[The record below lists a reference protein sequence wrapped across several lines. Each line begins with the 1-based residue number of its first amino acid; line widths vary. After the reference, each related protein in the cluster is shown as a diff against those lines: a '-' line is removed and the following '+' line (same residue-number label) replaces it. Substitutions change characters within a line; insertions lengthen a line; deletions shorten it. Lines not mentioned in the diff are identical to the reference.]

1 MELLVLNFK
10 LFKGMTTGALIFNNI
25 TSVLDKF
32 KADDNTILLH
42 NVNSDDFPSYGDS
55 DVNAIPQKEHLDTIL
70 ITDTTGNM
78 GKLGEYLWENDQEHG
93 YCFAHLMHLTA
104 RIAFDRKLVMMLFM
118 NI

>member
-1 MELLVLNFK
+1 MLLDFK
-10 LFKGMTTGALIFNNI
+10 LFEGRMTGALIFNNI
-25 TSVLDKF
+25 TSVFDKF

-78 GKLGEYLWENDQEHG
+78 GKLGEYLRENDQEHG

-104 RIAFDRKLVMMLFM
+104 GIAFDRKLVMMLFM